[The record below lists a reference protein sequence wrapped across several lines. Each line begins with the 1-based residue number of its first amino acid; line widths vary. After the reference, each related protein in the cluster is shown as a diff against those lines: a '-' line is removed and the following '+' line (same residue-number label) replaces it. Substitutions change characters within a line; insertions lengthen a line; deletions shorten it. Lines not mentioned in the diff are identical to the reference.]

1 MGTEPSSRPV
11 FSQRPI
17 LSPLFARMR
26 RSPLLGA
33 LGRAGGVRTRVVTS
47 EHCGPLTER
56 KGMSEGRVGSQGSPL
71 KGEMGN
77 TTISNTVVSQIAG
90 IAALEA
96 EVEGIQMSGGT
107 SAAVGDFLQSVT
119 GSSGSVDYSRG
130 VSAEVG
136 EEEAAVDLTMT
147 IEYGQSIPQI
157 TEAARR
163 NVINRVESLTGLRV
177 TEVNIAVTDVQ
188 IPEERPMLQEQ
199 EQTEEMARR
208 QEQRA

>member
-1 MGTEPSSRPV
+1 
-11 FSQRPI
+11 
-17 LSPLFARMR
+17 
-26 RSPLLGA
+26 
-33 LGRAGGVRTRVVTS
+33 
-47 EHCGPLTER
+47 
-56 KGMSEGRVGSQGSPL
+56 MSEGSGGSPL

-77 TTISNTVVSQIAG
+77 TTISSAVVSQIAG
-90 IAALEA
+90 IAAQ
-96 EVEGIQMSGGT
+96 EVEKVQMGGGT
-107 SAAVGDFLQSVT
+107 SAAVGGFLQSVAGGVT
-119 GSSGSVDYSRG
+119 GGGNYSRG
-130 VSAEVG
+130 VSVEVG

-157 TEAARR
+157 TDAARR

>member
-1 MGTEPSSRPV
+1 
-11 FSQRPI
+11 
-17 LSPLFARMR
+17 
-26 RSPLLGA
+26 
-33 LGRAGGVRTRVVTS
+33 
-47 EHCGPLTER
+47 
-56 KGMSEGRVGSQGSPL
+56 MSEGSGESPL

-77 TTISNTVVSQIAG
+77 TTISSTVVSQIAG
-90 IAALEA
+90 IAAQ
-96 EVEGIQMSGGT
+96 EVEKVQMGGGT
-107 SAAVGDFLQSVT
+107 SAAVGGFLQSVAGGVT
-119 GSSGSVDYSRG
+119 GSSTTTSGGNYSRG
-130 VSAEVG
+130 VNVEVG
-136 EEEAAVDLTMT
+136 EEETAVDLTMT

-157 TEAARR
+157 TDAARR